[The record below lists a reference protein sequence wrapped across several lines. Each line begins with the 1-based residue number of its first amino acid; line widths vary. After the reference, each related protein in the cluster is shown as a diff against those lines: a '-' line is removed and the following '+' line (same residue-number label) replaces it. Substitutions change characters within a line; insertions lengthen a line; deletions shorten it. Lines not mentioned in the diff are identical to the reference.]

1 LSLIFFASFS
11 INASPIPEPV
21 LDAQGSIVR
30 ILNFDTP
37 AFGYGATY
45 SSGTGYLVDS
55 DKGYILT
62 NEHVI
67 SDNDHLLIYFNKWD
81 RPDTLTAY
89 VVYADEERDL
99 AVLTVKEDLSERK
112 ALKFADT
119 TSLALGQETFVFGYP
134 ATGLDNFEIKL
145 AKGIIGSHV
154 TDSIIQLS
162 APVNPGNS
170 GGPALNEKGEVIG
183 TIYSKLMLN
192 YDNIGNIRSNRL
204 NFWTL
209 DSADKHMTPK
219 FFTRYFFERDSTD
232 KVIGLAD
239 TVNIKGYEIMAKAHK
254 LHVASERVDPDST
267 YRRALVDEAIKL
279 TEEAIEI
286 DPDNLELRYHY
297 INLLFDAGTLSCGQD
312 TSSTTGGE
320 IEYATKLYDAFDK
333 LEEDINELHRS
344 ARGYYYGGWIL
355 ARRRF
360 NNIINMEEG
369 INCEYWSGVVRN
381 MRTNRLLARLRRAE
395 MDSYIRN
402 GSKPYLL
409 DMSLNNQGSINPF
422 YVGDEYGESE
432 NIWSASV
439 GVQSFEQSIGSNT
452 TDFSGSYVGLRYNIF
467 SDSGNNLFYLEG
479 GYSILPELQDERN
492 DIVYQPAS
500 SFELWVGG
508 YISYIDWGLNSLGLY
523 RVINNDTEKTVVV
536 EGDAYYRERLAYVG
550 LANPLMEDGQF
561 NEYIYGIGV
570 TFNSSGIGAEGSE
583 GIPFDYQRNLYLR
596 AGYYIEAL
604 NLIAVLN
611 IEPFNPLFNRA
622 NLNIYFTP

>member
-1 LSLIFFASFS
+1 
-11 INASPIPEPV
+11 
-21 LDAQGSIVR
+21 
-30 ILNFDTP
+30 
-37 AFGYGATY
+37 
-45 SSGTGYLVDS
+45 
-55 DKGYILT
+55 
-62 NEHVI
+62 
-67 SDNDHLLIYFNKWD
+67 
-81 RPDTLTAY
+81 
-89 VVYADEERDL
+89 
-99 AVLTVKEDLSERK
+99 
-112 ALKFADT
+112 
-119 TSLALGQETFVFGYP
+119 
-134 ATGLDNFEIKL
+134 
-145 AKGIIGSHV
+145 
-154 TDSIIQLS
+154 
-162 APVNPGNS
+162 
-170 GGPALNEKGEVIG
+170 
-183 TIYSKLMLN
+183 
-192 YDNIGNIRSNRL
+192 
-204 NFWTL
+204 
-209 DSADKHMTPK
+209 
-219 FFTRYFFERDSTD
+219 
-232 KVIGLAD
+232 
-239 TVNIKGYEIMAKAHK
+239 
-254 LHVASERVDPDST
+254 
-267 YRRALVDEAIKL
+267 
-279 TEEAIEI
+279 
-286 DPDNLELRYHY
+286 
-297 INLLFDAGTLSCGQD
+297 
-312 TSSTTGGE
+312 
-320 IEYATKLYDAFDK
+320 
-333 LEEDINELHRS
+333 
-344 ARGYYYGGWIL
+344 
-355 ARRRF
+355 
-360 NNIINMEEG
+360 
-369 INCEYWSGVVRN
+369 
-381 MRTNRLLARLRRAE
+381 
-395 MDSYIRN
+395 
-402 GSKPYLL
+402 
-409 DMSLNNQGSINPF
+409 MSLNNQGSINPF